1 MTPQENM
8 EAYWAGERPERIP
21 FSIYGAFCGEPR
33 DPSPVWVTLFE
44 RGLVPTYWCGTFDR
58 STKDIETVTG
68 TYEED
73 GRQMRRTTLKT
84 PVGEIYTT
92 AKITHHATPLW
103 PQKPWLVT
111 AEDYRVRTWIAENT
125 EIRPAYDRYHK
136 QKAAVEP
143 WGMVFPIVWRTPIQ
157 NILVDLAGLEQFS
170 YHLADLE
177 EEMMALHDVLLR
189 EYREIVEI
197 VAEGPGRFIE
207 GIENF
212 TAETIGPARYERFL
226 LPVYK
231 SYLPV
236 LHQAGKIVG
245 THYDGKLASVKHLI
259 AEAPMDLI
267 ESLTEPPEGDM
278 TLAECRQ
285 AWPDKLLWNNINI
298 SKFDLPLGQLQEDI
312 RRGVDA
318 GAPDGRG
325 LAFEISEDLP
335 LNWQEGI
342 AAILDELGY

>member
-1 MTPQENM
+1 M
-8 EAYWAGERPERIP
+8 EAYWAGERPARIP
-21 FSIYGAFCGEPR
+21 FSIYGGFVGEPGKH
-33 DPSPVWVTLFE
+33 SPEWVALFE
-44 RGLVPTYWCGTFDR
+44 RGLVPTYWCGTFAR
-58 STKDIETVTG
+58 SIQDIQAVTN

-111 AEDYRVRTWIAENT
+111 AEDYRVRTWIAEHT
-125 EIRPAYDRYHK
+125 EIRPAHDRYHTMVK
-136 QKAAVEP
+136 QVGP
-143 WGMVFPIVWRTPIQ
+143 WGLVFPTVSRTPIQ
-157 NILVDLAGLEQFS
+157 SILVDLAGLEQFS

-177 EEMMALHDVLLR
+177 EEMMALHEALLR

-197 VAEGPGRFIE
+197 VAEGPGRFVA
-207 GIENF
+207 GLENF

-231 SYLPV
+231 SYLPM
-236 LHQAGKIVG
+236 LHEAGKIIG

-259 AEAPMDLI
+259 AEAPMDVI

-278 TLAECRQ
+278 TLAECRE
-285 AWPDKLLWNNINI
+285 AWPDKLFWSNINV
-298 SKFDLPLGQLQEDI
+298 SKFDLPTEQLQEDI
-312 RRGVDA
+312 RRCVDA
-318 GAPDGRG
+318 AAPDGRG

-335 LNWQEGI
+335 VKWQAGI
-342 AAILDELGY
+342 PAILEALGY